1 MDNRGFK
8 GIWIP
13 RDVWL
18 SEDLTM
24 MEKVLLAEID
34 SLDNERG
41 CYASNAYFADFF
53 GVSKRWITEKISE
66 LRDKGYISLVMIPDL
81 NDVQNSQRVLRVVW
95 DKWQKEDTPL
105 EEKFYPPTNKTST
118 PPRRKVLPNNK
129 GYNKDYNSKEKTS
142 DEVEGNAFTRRRKP
156 ISKDKLLA
164 SPHYDTANAL
174 SEFMVDCMEKNGTLT
189 KKPRLIYWT
198 NVFEKMLRINKLPE
212 EQIRSLILFGT
223 TDSFWQSIIINPQK
237 LREKSQQLSIRMKNQ
252 RPADKQNTGTAYNC
266 RWCKNTGLRANGEV
280 CDCIHG
286 KKVSEQNGT
295 DNR

>member
-81 NDVQNSQRVLRVVW
+81 NDVQNSQ
-95 DKWQKEDTPL
+95 
-105 EEKFYPPTNKTST
+105 S
-118 PPRRKVLPNNK
+118 
-129 GYNKDYNSKEKTS
+129 
-142 DEVEGNAFTRRRKP
+142 
-156 ISKDKLLA
+156 
-164 SPHYDTANAL
+164 
-174 SEFMVDCMEKNGTLT
+174 C
-189 KKPRLIYWT
+189 
-198 NVFEKMLRINKLPE
+198 
-212 EQIRSLILFGT
+212 
-223 TDSFWQSIIINPQK
+223 
-237 LREKSQQLSIRMKNQ
+237 
-252 RPADKQNTGTAYNC
+252 
-266 RWCKNTGLRANGEV
+266 
-280 CDCIHG
+280 
-286 KKVSEQNGT
+286 VS
-295 DNR
+295 